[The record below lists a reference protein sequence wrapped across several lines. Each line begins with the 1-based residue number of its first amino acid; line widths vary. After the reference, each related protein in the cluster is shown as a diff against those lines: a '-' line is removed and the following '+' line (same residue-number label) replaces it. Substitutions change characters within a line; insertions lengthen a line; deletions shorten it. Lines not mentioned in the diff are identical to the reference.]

1 MFYIKESEIYLNSK
15 QICKTSVRIGAV
27 EEEVPG
33 MQEVTGSNP
42 CKDGN
47 LQ

>member
-1 MFYIKESEIYLNSK
+1 MVYIKESEFYLNSK
-15 QICKTSVRIGAV
+15 QICKDLVRIGAV
-27 EEEVPG
+27 EEEVAD

-47 LQ
+47 L